1 MTDVGVSEPRL
12 STGNR
17 HNRAGALS
25 CSGLVLRKSMDF
37 LFVMDPVES
46 MLPDKDTT
54 FAFMRGA
61 QARGHRCWFCFP
73 YQVFAVSCAV
83 ASDATEVRVSDAAPH
98 TTTGITRELRLS
110 DLDVVFVRKDPP
122 FDAQYLHLTQ
132 LLDLVSKST
141 LIVNSPRGLR
151 DANEKLFA
159 LQFAEYIPRT
169 LVTSSPTRIQEFL
182 REIGGEGVLK
192 PLDGAGGFGV
202 VLLRLDD
209 PNLSALID
217 LETLEGRQPALLQE
231 YLPAVK
237 GGDKRVLVLDG
248 KILGAIRRVP
258 RGNDIRANIH
268 VGGTVE
274 PAELNEVERD
284 LVNAVGGV
292 LRNSGLWFAG
302 LDLIGE
308 RLIEINVTSPTGIQQ
323 LSKHLGRPVEQEVI
337 AWAEAKKQT
346 VCDR

>member
-1 MTDVGVSEPRL
+1 
-12 STGNR
+12 
-17 HNRAGALS
+17 
-25 CSGLVLRKSMDF
+25 MDF

-61 QARGHRCWFCFP
+61 QARGHRCWYCLP
-73 YQVFAVSCAV
+73 HQVFAVSCAV
-83 ASDATEVRVSDAAPH
+83 VSDATEVRVSEAAPH
-98 TTTGITRELRLS
+98 TIIGVTRELPLS
-110 DLDVVFVRKDPP
+110 DVDVVFVRKDPP

-132 LLDLVSKST
+132 LLDLASKST
-141 LIVNSPRGLR
+141 LIVNSPQGLR

-159 LQFAEYIPRT
+159 LQFVQYTPRT

-202 VLLRLDD
+202 VLLRRDD
-209 PNLSALID
+209 PNLRALID

-248 KILGAIRRVP
+248 KVLGAIRRVP

-284 LVNAVGGV
+284 LVNTVSAV
-292 LRNSGLWFAG
+292 LCRHGLWFAG

-323 LSKHLGRPVEQEVI
+323 LAKHLGRPVEQEVI
-337 AWAEAKKQT
+337 AWAEAKSSRSPT
-346 VCDR
+346 VATFRNR

>member
-1 MTDVGVSEPRL
+1 
-12 STGNR
+12 
-17 HNRAGALS
+17 
-25 CSGLVLRKSMDF
+25 
-37 LFVMDPVES
+37 
-46 MLPDKDTT
+46 
-54 FAFMRGA
+54 
-61 QARGHRCWFCFP
+61 
-73 YQVFAVSCAV
+73 V
-83 ASDATEVRVSDAAPH
+83 A
-98 TTTGITRELRLS
+98 RELWLS
-110 DLDVVFVRKDPP
+110 DVDVVFVRKDPP

-132 LLDLVSKST
+132 LLDLASKST
-141 LIVNSPRGLR
+141 LIVNSPQGLR

-159 LQFAEYIPRT
+159 LQFAQYTPRT

-202 VLLRLDD
+202 VLLRRDD
-209 PNLSALID
+209 PNLRALID
-217 LETLEGRQPALLQE
+217 LETQEGRQPALLQE

-258 RGNDIRANIH
+258 HGNDIRANIH

-274 PAELNEVERD
+274 PAELNDVEQD
-284 LVNAVGGV
+284 LVSAVGGL
-292 LRNSGLWFAG
+292 LRSRGLWFAG

-323 LSKHLGRPVEQEVI
+323 LAKHLGRPVEQEVI
-337 AWAEAKKQT
+337 AWAEAKKQS